1 MQSHRYLIEPL
12 AGDHAQAM
20 LVSRFVKF
28 IQNIQ
33 KSPKLAT
40 QFMLQKVVNNVNT
53 VTGRNIRLVKDMIGH
68 DFDIL
73 TINPTWLKKK
83 IKFNEIGDDQKWRI
97 NVIKE
102 IVNINQKVLELTPT
116 EDEEDSFLTSEELQD
131 ILDFVSSS

>member
-28 IQNIQ
+28 IQNIK

-40 QFMLQKVVNNVNT
+40 QFMLQKVINNVNT
-53 VTGRNIRLVKDMIGH
+53 VTGRNVRLVKDMIGH

-73 TINPTWLKKK
+73 TINPMWL
-83 IKFNEIGDDQKWRI
+83 
-97 NVIKE
+97 
-102 IVNINQKVLELTPT
+102 
-116 EDEEDSFLTSEELQD
+116 
-131 ILDFVSSS
+131 

>member
-12 AGDHAQAM
+12 AGDHAQDM

-40 QFMLQKVVNNVNT
+40 KFMLQKVMNNVNT
-53 VTGRNIRLVKDMIGH
+53 VTGRNVRLVKDMIGH
-68 DFDIL
+68 DFDVL
-73 TINPTWLKKK
+73 TINPAWL
-83 IKFNEIGDDQKWRI
+83 IDL
-97 NVIKE
+97 IKE
-102 IVNINQKVLELTPT
+102 IVNINQKVLKLTPT
-116 EDEEDSFLTSEELQD
+116 EDEEDSFLTHEELQD